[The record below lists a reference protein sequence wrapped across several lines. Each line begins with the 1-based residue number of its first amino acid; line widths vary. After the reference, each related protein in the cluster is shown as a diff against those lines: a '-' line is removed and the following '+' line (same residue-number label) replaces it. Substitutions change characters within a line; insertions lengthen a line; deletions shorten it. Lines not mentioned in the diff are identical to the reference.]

1 VDWLRRTVADERK
14 INPADLDLFKVTDDP
29 AEAVA
34 IVVEA
39 RAEKPDDPAARILG

>member
-1 VDWLRRTVADERK
+1 VAAEHK
-14 INPADLDLFKVTDDP
+14 INPSDLNLFRVTDDP

>member
-1 VDWLRRTVADERK
+1 VAAECK
-14 INPADLDLFKVTDDP
+14 INPPDLDLFKVTDDP

-39 RAEKPDDPAARILG
+39 RAEKPDDPVARILG